1 MQKFSRFVINNRNH
15 LKIFQEDSTMFDDDY
30 QIEVELF
37 LEINIFVN
45 VIILFVQYKI
55 TLKYY
60 K

>member
-1 MQKFSRFVINNRNH
+1 
-15 LKIFQEDSTMFDDDY
+15 MFDDDY

>member
-45 VIILFVQYKI
+45 VIILFVQYTI

>member
-1 MQKFSRFVINNRNH
+1 
-15 LKIFQEDSTMFDDDY
+15 MFDDDY

-45 VIILFVQYKI
+45 VIILFVQYTI